1 MATTT
6 KTKKVAKKL
15 LSLSLDEEGR
25 VDEEKVRS
33 ILDSLREDP
42 PSNHRALLKEYQS
55 ETRRFLPTVKCGLEV
70 PQAGPGLGEVSQ
82 ILTGKVN
89 ASQGNNFSIDSSQNP
104 RLIAGYK
111 LRVGDDVYEDSIEQ
125 RLENLRKSL
134 S

>member
-25 VDEEKVRS
+25 VDEAKVRS

-55 ETRRFLPTVKCGLEV
+55 ETRRYLPTVQCGLEV
-70 PQAGPGLGEVSQ
+70 PEAIQGEVSQ

-89 ASQGNNFSIDSSQNP
+89 ATQGNNFSIDSSQNP

-111 LRVGDDVYEDSIEQ
+111 LRVGDDVYEDSIDQ

>member
-6 KTKKVAKKL
+6 KNKKVAKKL
-15 LSLSLDEEGR
+15 LALSLDEAGR
-25 VDEEKVRS
+25 VDEAKVRS

-42 PSNHRALLKEYQS
+42 PSNLRALLREYQS
-55 ETRRFLPTVKCGLEV
+55 ETRRYLPTVQCGLEV
-70 PQAGPGLGEVSQ
+70 PEIGQ
-82 ILTGKVN
+82 GKVSSILSDKIN
-89 ASQGNNFSIDSSQNP
+89 ASDSGTFSLNSSHNP

-111 LRVGDDVYEDSIEQ
+111 LKVGDDVYEDSIDQ

>member
-15 LSLSLDEEGR
+15 LALSLDEEGR
-25 VDEEKVRS
+25 VDEAKVRS

-42 PSNHRALLKEYQS
+42 PSNHRTLLKEYQS
-55 ETRRFLPTVKCGLEV
+55 EARRYLPTVQCGLEV
-70 PQAGPGLGEVSQ
+70 PEAGQGEVSQ

-89 ASQGNNFSIDSSQNP
+89 ASQGNNFSVDSSQNP

-111 LRVGDDVYEDSIEQ
+111 LRVGDDVYEDSIDQ

>member
-6 KTKKVAKKL
+6 KTKKIAKKL

-25 VDEEKVRS
+25 VEETKVRS

-42 PSNHRALLKEYQS
+42 PSNYRTLLREYQS
-55 ETRRFLPTVKCGLEV
+55 ETRRYLPTFQCDLEV
-70 PQAGPGLGEVSQ
+70 SAGVDGQVNRTLSD
-82 ILTGKVN
+82 KVN
-89 ASQGNNFSIDSSQNP
+89 SSQGNNFSIDSSQNP

-111 LRVGDDVYEDSIEQ
+111 LRVGDDVYEDSIDQ

>member
-6 KTKKVAKKL
+6 KSKKVAKKL

-25 VDEEKVRS
+25 VDEAKVRS

-42 PSNHRALLKEYQS
+42 PSNHRALLREYQS
-55 ETRRFLPTVKCGLEV
+55 ETRRYLPTVQCGLEV
-70 PQAGPGLGEVSQ
+70 PEIGQ
-82 ILTGKVN
+82 GKVSSILSDKIN
-89 ASQGNNFSIDSSQNP
+89 ASDSGTFSLNSSHNP

-111 LRVGDDVYEDSIEQ
+111 LKVGDDVYEDSIDQ

>member
-1 MATTT
+1 MATTS
-6 KTKKVAKKL
+6 KTKKIAKKL

-25 VDEEKVRS
+25 VDESKVRS
-33 ILDSLREDP
+33 ILDSLRQDP
-42 PSNHRALLKEYQS
+42 PSNHRALLHEYQS
-55 ETRRFLPTVKCGLEV
+55 VTRRYLPSVQCGLEV
-70 PQAGPGLGEVSQ
+70 PAGADDQVNQTLSD
-82 ILTGKVN
+82 KVN

-111 LRVGDDVYEDSIEQ
+111 LRVGDDVYEDSIDQ

>member
-6 KTKKVAKKL
+6 KTRKVAKKL

-25 VDEEKVRS
+25 VDESKVSS
-33 ILDSLREDP
+33 ILDSLRKNP
-42 PSNHRALLKEYQS
+42 PSNHRALLREYQS
-55 ETRRFLPTVKCGLEV
+55 ETCRYLQTTQCGLEV
-70 PQAGPGLGEVSQ
+70 PEVGQGEVSR
-82 ILTGKVN
+82 ILTDKIN
-89 ASQGNNFSIDSSQNP
+89 AADAGSFSLDSSHNQ

-111 LRVGDDVYEDSIEQ
+111 LKIGDDVYEDSIDQ

>member
-1 MATTT
+1 MSSSS

-25 VDEEKVRS
+25 VDEAKVRS

-42 PSNHRALLKEYQS
+42 PSNYRALLKEYQF
-55 ETRRFLPTVKCGLEV
+55 ETRRYLPTYQCALEV
-70 PQAGPGLGEVSQ
+70 SDSDQGEVSR
-82 ILTGKVN
+82 ILSDKINSTVEG
-89 ASQGNNFSIDSSQNP
+89 NFSLDSSHNP
-104 RLIAGYK
+104 RLIAGFK
-111 LRVGDDVYEDSIEQ
+111 LKIGDDVYEDSIDQ

>member
-6 KTKKVAKKL
+6 KTKKIAKKL
-15 LSLSLDEEGR
+15 LALSLDEEGR
-25 VDEEKVRS
+25 VEETKVRS
-33 ILDSLREDP
+33 ILESLRNDP
-42 PSNHRALLKEYQS
+42 PSNYRSLLQEYQS
-55 ETRRFLPTVKCGLEV
+55 ETRRYLPTVQCGLEV
-70 PQAGPGLGEVSQ
+70 PQGVDDQVNQTIS
-82 ILTGKVN
+82 GKVN

-111 LRVGDDVYEDSIEQ
+111 LRVGDDVYEDSIDQ

>member
-6 KTKKVAKKL
+6 KSKKVAKKL

-25 VDEEKVRS
+25 VDEAKVRS

-42 PSNHRALLKEYQS
+42 PSNLRALLREYQS
-55 ETRRFLPTVKCGLEV
+55 ETRRYLPTVQCDLEV
-70 PQAGPGLGEVSQ
+70 PGAGQGEVRQ
-82 ILTGKVN
+82 IITGKVN
-89 ASQGNNFSIDSSQNP
+89 ASEGSNFSIDSSQNP
-104 RLIAGYK
+104 SLIAGYK
-111 LRVGDDVYEDSIEQ
+111 LRVGDDVYEDSIDQ

>member
-1 MATTT
+1 MATTS
-6 KTKKVAKKL
+6 KTRKVAKKL

-25 VDEEKVRS
+25 VDEAKVRS

-42 PSNHRALLKEYQS
+42 PSNHRALLQEYQS
-55 ETRRFLPTVKCGLEV
+55 QTRRYLPTYQCGLEV
-70 PQAGPGLGEVSQ
+70 SKDGQGEVSNVLSDK
-82 ILTGKVN
+82 IN
-89 ASQGNNFSIDSSQNP
+89 AADAGSFSLDSSHNQ

-111 LRVGDDVYEDSIEQ
+111 LKIGDDVYEDSIDQ

>member
-25 VDEEKVRS
+25 VNEEKVRS

-42 PSNHRALLKEYQS
+42 PSNHRALLREYQS
-55 ETRRFLPTVKCGLEV
+55 ETRRYLPTVQCGLEV
-70 PQAGPGLGEVSQ
+70 PACGQGEVSQ
-82 ILTGKVN
+82 IITGKVN
-89 ASQGNNFSIDSSQNP
+89 ASQGRKFSIDSSQKP
-104 RLIAGYK
+104 SLIAGYK
-111 LRVGDDVYEDSIEQ
+111 IRVGDDVYEDSIDQ

>member
-6 KTKKVAKKL
+6 KTKKIAKKL

-25 VDEEKVRS
+25 VEETKVRS

-42 PSNHRALLKEYQS
+42 PSNYRALLREYQS
-55 ETRRFLPTVKCGLEV
+55 ETRRYLPTFQCDLEV
-70 PQAGPGLGEVSQ
+70 SAGVDGQVNRTLSD
-82 ILTGKVN
+82 KVN
-89 ASQGNNFSIDSSQNP
+89 SSQGNNFSIDSSQNP

-111 LRVGDDVYEDSIEQ
+111 LRVGDDVYEDSIDQ

>member
-1 MATTT
+1 MATTS
-6 KTKKVAKKL
+6 KTKKIAKKL

-25 VDEEKVRS
+25 VDESKVRS
-33 ILDSLREDP
+33 ILDSLRQDP
-42 PSNHRALLKEYQS
+42 PSNHRTLLHEYQS
-55 ETRRFLPTVKCGLEV
+55 VTRRYLPSVQCGLEV
-70 PQAGPGLGEVSQ
+70 PAGVDDQVNQTLSD
-82 ILTGKVN
+82 KVN

-111 LRVGDDVYEDSIEQ
+111 LRVGDDVYEDSIDQ

>member
-6 KTKKVAKKL
+6 KNKKVAKKL
-15 LSLSLDEEGR
+15 LSLSLDEGGR
-25 VDEEKVRS
+25 VDEAKVRS

-42 PSNHRALLKEYQS
+42 PSNLRALLREYQS
-55 ETRRFLPTVKCGLEV
+55 ETRRYLPTVQCGLEV
-70 PQAGPGLGEVSQ
+70 PEIGQ
-82 ILTGKVN
+82 GKVSSILSDKIN
-89 ASQGNNFSIDSSQNP
+89 ASDSGSFSLNSSHNP

-111 LRVGDDVYEDSIEQ
+111 LKVGDDVYEDSIDQ